1 MTSIKPISLIKNIK
15 IGKKIEHHNF
25 KMLSL
30 FILKLKILSFFIN
43 WKSFSKIGKKI
54 GKIAK
59 LRVFTSTQI
68 SCQNT
73 AKTIKIDKIQIEYQI
88 NKILLIINNI

>member
-30 FILKLKILSFFIN
+30 FILKLK
-43 WKSFSKIGKKI
+43 SFSKIGKKI

-73 AKTIKIDKIQIEYQI
+73 AKTIKTDKIQIEYQI